1 MGKIN
6 EWTGQKEEREEEVKI
21 TFESKSNGAETYIVK
36 NKYVKP
42 VREAIRIFLNL
53 REEKKM
59 GKEDICIATEILS
72 AMAKKI

>member
-1 MGKIN
+1 MEIIKEWN
-6 EWTGQKEEREEEVKI
+6 EQKEEREEVVKI
-21 TFESKSNGAETYIVK
+21 TFESKSDKAETYMVK

-42 VREAIRIFLNL
+42 VREAIRIFSNL

-59 GKEDICIATEILS
+59 GKEDICIATEILF